1 VERCEWSSAYI
12 GGMTEAKPASIA
24 IYRRGPSWI
33 DGRALRDQ
41 PTLLDHGRFLAELE
55 QTGRAVHAGPMYHL
69 DVVAAAD
76 PIGIASFPG
85 DVDAARLILR
95 DDPALVSGLLLCDIL
110 AWHVADA

>member
-1 VERCEWSSAYI
+1 V
-12 GGMTEAKPASIA
+12 TEAKPASVA
-24 IYRRGPSWI
+24 IYRRGPAWI

-55 QTGRAVHAGPMYHL
+55 NTGRAVHAGPMYRL
-69 DVVAAAD
+69 DEVPAAD
-76 PIGIASFPG
+76 PIGIASLPDG
-85 DVDAARLILR
+85 VDAARVILR

>member
-1 VERCEWSSAYI
+1 VERREWSRVYI
-12 GGMTEAKPASIA
+12 GGMTDAKPASIA
-24 IYRRGPSWI
+24 IYKRGPSWI

-55 QTGRAVHAGPMYHL
+55 QTGRAVHAGPMYRL
-69 DVVAAAD
+69 DAIPAAD

-85 DVDAARLILR
+85 DVDAARVILR

-110 AWHVADA
+110 AWHVADP